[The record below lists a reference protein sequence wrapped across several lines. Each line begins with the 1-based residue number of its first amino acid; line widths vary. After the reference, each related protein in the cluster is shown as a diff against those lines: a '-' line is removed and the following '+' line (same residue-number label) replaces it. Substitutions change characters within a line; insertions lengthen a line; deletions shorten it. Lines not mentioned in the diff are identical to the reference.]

1 MMKKKFLRVVFIGC
15 TSFSKKMLDA
25 AISVNNAQIV
35 GVVTSTETFDISYS
49 EKPVKNYMHY
59 DFQDYLRKK
68 DIPFEF
74 MSSKIK
80 DDSLLQKLKEWK
92 PDIFLVAGWY
102 YMIPR
107 KWRNIAPCYGLH
119 ASLLPNYAGGAP
131 LVWSLL
137 NNEKKTGIT
146 LFKLQDGVDDGRCRS
161 GESHN

>member
-102 YMIPR
+102 YMIQ
-107 KWRNIAPCYGLH
+107 KM
-119 ASLLPNYAGGAP
+119 
-131 LVWSLL
+131 
-137 NNEKKTGIT
+137 EKYCAMLRSTCFFVTKLCWWGSFGMVT
-146 LFKLQDGVDDGRCRS
+146 FK
-161 GESHN
+161 